1 MSKPKMKG
9 IWQKNGLWYARIN
22 GRERSFGKGDKG
34 LELAEAAKAAQI
46 KKRYENKA
54 KGAGLKVERN
64 QFDTFGKMCDW
75 YMTLPRIL
83 KQKGYKRKI
92 YAAKHLLTYFGNQSI
107 YSIEGEDQ
115 ERYRAHRENQGMG
128 HHSINFE
135 IQLLRAVYHAAK
147 SNKRIDANAV
157 PGEFSFEHKSNP
169 RPLIDADVYQKLLK
183 YSDADFADVLVCGYE
198 TALRAR
204 EIATLTVGQ
213 VHLDMAHFSG
223 EKFSYIDLGVF
234 DTKNKT
240 RRTVPVS
247 ETLKEVLARRIKG
260 KGPDDSVFTRSN
272 GNPWKVYDID
282 YRLEVACKKGS
293 VPYGD
298 KVFNAKGEKIGIVF
312 HCFRR
317 TRITKWIEMGFSDE
331 IIRRASGHNSL
342 AAYREYVTLGPQ
354 SVMCLVEQRD
364 GIATDFKLAAVN
376 TRQPKVWNFPP

>member
-1 MSKPKMKG
+1 
-9 IWQKNGLWYARIN
+9 
-22 GRERSFGKGDKG
+22 
-34 LELAEAAKAAQI
+34 
-46 KKRYENKA
+46 
-54 KGAGLKVERN
+54 
-64 QFDTFGKMCDW
+64 
-75 YMTLPRIL
+75 
-83 KQKGYKRKI
+83 
-92 YAAKHLLTYFGNQSI
+92 
-107 YSIEGEDQ
+107 
-115 ERYRAHRENQGMG
+115 
-128 HHSINFE
+128 
-135 IQLLRAVYHAAK
+135 
-147 SNKRIDANAV
+147 
-157 PGEFSFEHKSNP
+157 
-169 RPLIDADVYQKLLK
+169 
-183 YSDADFADVLVCGYE
+183 
-198 TALRAR
+198 
-204 EIATLTVGQ
+204 
-213 VHLDMAHFSG
+213 MAHFSG